1 MRVCLDSNVLVAALA
16 TRGLAADVFRLTLAE
31 HDLLVPDVV
40 IVELRRVLRTKFK
53 MPATRVNEIET
64 FLREH
69 EVVAKP
75 ARLLDVKVRDPA
87 DAWVLASAV
96 AGHANVLVTGDKDLL
111 VLGTNAPLPILDP
124 RAFWMLVRGEPA

>member
-1 MRVCLDSNVLVAALA
+1 MRVCLDTNVLVAALA

>member
-1 MRVCLDSNVLVAALA
+1 MRVCLDTNVLVAALA

-40 IVELRRVLRTKFK
+40 LVELRRVLRTKFK
-53 MPATRVNEIET
+53 MPATRLNEIET

-69 EVVAKP
+69 EVIAKP
-75 ARLLDVKVRDPA
+75 ARLLDLKVRDPA

-111 VLGTNAPLPILDP
+111 VLGTDAPLPILDP

>member
-1 MRVCLDSNVLVAALA
+1 MRVCLDTNVLVAALA

-40 IVELRRVLRTKFK
+40 LVELRRVLRTKFK
-53 MPATRVNEIET
+53 MPATRLTEIET

-69 EVVAKP
+69 EVIVKP
-75 ARLLDVKVRDPA
+75 ARLLDLKVRDPA

>member
-1 MRVCLDSNVLVAALA
+1 MRVCLDTNVLVAALA

-53 MPATRVNEIET
+53 MPATRLNEIET

-69 EVVAKP
+69 EVIAKP
-75 ARLLDVKVRDPA
+75 ARLLDLKVRDPA